1 VAGYKRNR
9 KIYKLVFDES
19 TDYPGLEVQVRTLSL
34 GQLLDARSRADDE
47 DGTKRM
53 VDLFAERL
61 ISWNLEDEAD
71 QPVPA
76 TLDGI
81 RDQDDDLILALI
93 ARWQEAMRGV
103 PAPLDG
109 ASPSGETTAAES
121 RLAELPSESLA
132 S

>member
-1 VAGYKRNR
+1 MAGYKRNR

-61 ISWNLEDEAD
+61 ISWNLEDEDEQA
-71 QPVPA
+71 VPA

-109 ASPSGETTAAES
+109 ASSSGATTEAES